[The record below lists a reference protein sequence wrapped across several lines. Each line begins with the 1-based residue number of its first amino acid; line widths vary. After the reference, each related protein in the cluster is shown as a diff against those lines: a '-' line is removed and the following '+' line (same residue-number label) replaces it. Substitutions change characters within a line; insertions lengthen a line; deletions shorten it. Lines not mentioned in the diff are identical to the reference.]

1 MMPLS
6 CWLGGAAM
14 VGTVLAAVTAF
25 AVVLAFIYDLIDGGL
40 PDGVVKTLKVF
51 AFAILSI
58 AALIV
63 LCQVLLGAAK
73 NYCEHG
79 FFGSKG
85 YGETGAAK

>member
-25 AVVLAFIYDLIDGGL
+25 AVVLAFICDLIDGGL

-58 AALIV
+58 VALIV
-63 LCQVLLGAAK
+63 LCQGLRGAATD
-73 NYCEHG
+73 YCEHG
-79 FFGSKG
+79 FFGSK
-85 YGETGAAK
+85 ENAEARK